1 MGALIKDR
9 VIYTHTSGGHTFSHA
24 YVVGGYNASL
34 ASFKALAEVALAD
47 FPSLTD
53 DQIVCSVVTRSDR
66 CKNCIVVHFS
76 VPAGTMNPNYRDGGC
91 SPDFDLVS

>member
-1 MGALIKDR
+1 MIC
-9 VIYTHTSGGHTFSHA
+9 THTSAGSTFSHA
-24 YVVGGYNASL
+24 YVIGGYSASL
-34 ASFKALAEVALAD
+34 ASFKALAEVALTD